1 MSDVEDFL
9 KRVAQM
15 RAEAQARAN
24 QQRQPPAPKPMPKPQ
39 AAPQRQPP
47 QRTQAPTR
55 PALAQADVV
64 EAELAERGDGV
75 ARHVREHLRGTDAIA
90 EHTRQLGAEVD
101 LADDKLE
108 AHLHAVFDHDLG
120 QLKKTSGQAE
130 VRPVQPVMPQL
141 TLDSIARLLRSPTAA
156 RDALILAEIF
166 QRPNERW

>member
-24 QQRQPPAPKPMPKPQ
+24 QQRQQPRPAPKPVPKP
-39 AAPQRQPP
+39 PQRQTPP
-47 QRTQAPTR
+47 ARAIEPLR
-55 PALAQADVV
+55 PQLVQADVV

-75 ARHVREHLRGTDAIA
+75 ARHVREHLRGAESIA

-101 LADDKLE
+101 QADDKLA
-108 AHLHAVFDHDLG
+108 AHLHEVFDHQLG
-120 QLKKTSGQAE
+120 HLKKTTGQSESTPDRTAE
-130 VRPVQPVMPQL
+130 QGL
-141 TLDSIARLLRSPTAA
+141 TPDSIARLLRSPTSA

-166 QRPNERW
+166 QRPDQRW